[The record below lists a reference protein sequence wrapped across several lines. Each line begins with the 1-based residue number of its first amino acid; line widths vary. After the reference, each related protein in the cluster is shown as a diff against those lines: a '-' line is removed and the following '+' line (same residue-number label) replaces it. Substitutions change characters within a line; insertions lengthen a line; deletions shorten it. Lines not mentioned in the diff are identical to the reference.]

1 MYYLFVFMH
10 CLQWMYL
17 LNSDQEQSKP
27 NFVQDI
33 LITND
38 NATAI
43 MYGNKLRT
51 KNLHDSSQIILIN
64 TESQYKRI
72 LIINLQNLHR

>member
-64 TESQYKRI
+64 TEGQYKRI
-72 LIINLQNLHR
+72 YIINLQNLHR

>member
-64 TESQYKRI
+64 TEGQYKRI